1 MTSRCLLAALGH
13 RHPTIGRLDQ
23 ITPTALA
30 NREVTDPAD

>member
-13 RHPTIGRLDQ
+13 RHPTISRLE